1 MARARHSSNPPP
13 TWSNRYGK
21 AIDPRWR
28 HPLARRCRPPAPPR
42 AACHSALPPGA
53 IDMAK
58 PLTRDGA
65 IPLLEDAVRLL
76 RRAPLATLLCHL
88 VGSAPLA
95 LGLLIFWN
103 DVTNTR
109 TSNEIGRAHV

>member
-1 MARARHSSNPPP
+1 MLSARETDAASPSI
-13 TWSNRYGK
+13 S
-21 AIDPRWR
+21 RWLSTSWAPGI
-28 HPLARRCRPPAPPR
+28 HRP
-42 AACHSALPPGA
+42 HGA

-65 IPLLEDAVRLL
+65 IPLLEDAVHLL

-88 VGSAPLA
+88 VGSAPLV

-103 DVTNTR
+103 DVTNTH
-109 TSNEIGRAHV
+109 TSNSTCARSEEH